1 MNKITNIFYIFV
13 SAKPT
18 LMSTLRELFFRHMG
32 LPSRR
37 PLAIEVERA
46 EGIYFFDKDGKR
58 YTDLVSGVAVSNV
71 GHRHPRVLRAIQGQ
85 LDKYMHLM
93 VYGEY
98 IQSPQVKLAQ
108 KLSSLL
114 PENLDAVYFVNSGS
128 EAIEGALKLA
138 KRHTGRP
145 GVVAFRNAYHGGTAG
160 ALSILGNERL
170 KQAFR
175 PLIPGVGFLDFNDA
189 GMLDRISGNTACVVI
204 ECIQAEAGIILPEK
218 EYLRK
223 VRERCNETG
232 ALLIIDD
239 IQMGF
244 GRTGSLFSF
253 DHYGIVPDILC
264 LAKGMGGGMPIGAF
278 ISSREIIDKLTF
290 KPELGHITTFGGHPV
305 SCAAALANL
314 EVILD
319 EKLTDAAVKT
329 GELFY
334 TGLRDHSK
342 IKEIRYKGLMMGV
355 ELDNE
360 ATTNELIDIFLEEG
374 LISDRFLFRPSAFR
388 IAPPL
393 TITQEQAEETIQSII
408 ACLDRLK

>member
-18 LMSTLRELFFRHMG
+18 SMSTLRELFFRHMG

-71 GHRHPRVLRAIQGQ
+71 GHRHPRVLHAIQGQ

-175 PLIPGVGFLDFNDA
+175 PLIPDVSFLDFNDA
-189 GMLDRISGNTACVVI
+189 NMLDRISENTACVVI

-253 DHYGIVPDILC
+253 DHYGIAPDILC

-290 KPELGHITTFGGHPV
+290 MPELGHITTFGGHPV

-319 EKLTDAAVKT
+319 ENLTDAAVKT

-334 TGLRDHSK
+334 TGLRGHSK

-355 ELDNE
+355 ELENE
-360 ATTNELIDIFLEEG
+360 SITNELIDIFLEEG

>member
-1 MNKITNIFYIFV
+1 M
-13 SAKPT
+13 
-18 LMSTLRELFFRHMG
+18 MSTLRELFFRHMG

-71 GHRHPRVLRAIQGQ
+71 GHRHPRVLQAIQGQ

-114 PENLDAVYFVNSGS
+114 PGNLDAVYFVNSGS

-175 PLIPGVGFLDFNDA
+175 PLIPDVSFLDFNDA
-189 GMLDRISGNTACVVI
+189 NMLDRISENTACVVI

-223 VRERCNETG
+223 IRERCNETG
-232 ALLIIDD
+232 TLLIVDD

-253 DHYGIVPDILC
+253 EHYGIVPDILC

-278 ISSREIIDKLTF
+278 ISSHEMMDKLTF
-290 KPELGHITTFGGHPV
+290 EPELGHITTFGGHPV
-305 SCAAALANL
+305 SCAASLANL
-314 EVILD
+314 EVIL
-319 EKLTDAAVKT
+319 EENLTDAAVKT

-355 ELDNE
+355 ELENE
-360 ATTNELIDIFLEEG
+360 AITNELIDIFLEEG